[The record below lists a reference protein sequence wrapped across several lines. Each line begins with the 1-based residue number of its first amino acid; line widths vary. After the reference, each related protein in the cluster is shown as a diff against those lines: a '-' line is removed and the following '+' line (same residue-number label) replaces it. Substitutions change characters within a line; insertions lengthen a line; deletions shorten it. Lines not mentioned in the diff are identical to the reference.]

1 MGPGTTAALEVPLG
15 RIAMLPGALF
25 CSATDANG
33 AGDRFAQRH
42 HALAKHLATA
52 NTNPVP
58 AEPQAFVL
66 LASRRRF
73 DLRDRDPAR
82 LDRRQSTPLL
92 ARRPCDRTAPD
103 GSISFRSPSTAWPR

>member
-1 MGPGTTAALEVPLG
+1 MGPGTIAALEAPLG

-73 DLRDRDPAR
+73 DLRDPDPAR
-82 LDRRQSTPLL
+82 LDRR
-92 ARRPCDRTAPD
+92 
-103 GSISFRSPSTAWPR
+103 